1 MTRSHSQAV
10 CKRNDRYF
18 VQIPL
23 HPSNLVQALTGPGEV
38 ETTEDRNAR
47 VVKLL
52 RGLLEG
58 LYFLHQAG
66 IVHRD
71 LKGENVLVS
80 EEGRAVLSDFE
91 TSKAEAP
98 VSETVTRTVVSGW
111 HTAPEVLKPG
121 GEHSRYGPPYN
132 PPYEPSLWTPL

>member
-1 MTRSHSQAV
+1 MTRSHPQAV
-10 CKRNDRYF
+10 CKRSDPPGYF

-23 HPSNLVQALTGPGEV
+23 HPFNLVQALTGPGE
-38 ETTEDRNAR
+38 EDRKAR
-47 VVKLL
+47 VAKLL

-80 EEGRAVLSDFE
+80 EEGHAVLSDFE

>member
-1 MTRSHSQAV
+1 M
-10 CKRNDRYF
+10 CKRIDPPGYL

-23 HPSNLVQALTGPGEV
+23 HPFNLAQALTGLGEREA
-38 ETTEDRNAR
+38 ETTEHRKAR
-47 VVKLL
+47 VAKLL

-58 LYFLHQAG
+58 LHFLHQAG

-71 LKGENVLVS
+71 LKGGNVLVS
-80 EEGRAVLSDFE
+80 EEGHAVLSDFE

-98 VSETVTRTVVSGW
+98 ASETVTRIVVSGW

-121 GEHSRYGPPYN
+121 GEHSRYGPPYE
-132 PPYEPSLWTPL
+132 PP